1 MRRCGTPRGAVAQ
14 EPATASLCTPV
25 FDAPQTPLD
34 WSKAAHD
41 GRPMTRDEN
50 DLRIRPGKVRD
61 RVQSAP
67 RVRRQARGFLA
78 DVHRAIRRAGG
89 DPNRLA
95 GKRKASGRFNARGRG
110 AKVAAQLK
118 GRSPW
123 SRSTDGT
130 RTRARRVTVK
140 ARIVKLN
147 PQRGASRGRS
157 FVSAKAVD
165 AHLRY
170 LERDGVTLD
179 GEKGQVYSADQDTA
193 DGRDFLDRGREDRHQ
208 FRFIVSAEDGVELA
222 DMRQTTRD
230 IMAQMEVD
238 LQTRL
243 DWVAVDHYNTG
254 HPHAHIMVRGI
265 TDDGKI
271 LNIAGDYIAHGVRER
286 ASEIVT
292 LELGR
297 QTDLEVTDQLRREM
311 YADRFTRLDR
321 MLMAE
326 QRANNEFAD
335 LRPDKEMLE
344 TMKRNRALLIGRAQY
359 LEKLGF
365 AEQIKPGVWHLEDR
379 AEPTLRTMGERGDI
393 IKSMYRALEANDLQA
408 QRGAS
413 QLTMHREGLKQQIIG
428 RVLAKELSVDDAGER
443 MQLVIDGTDG
453 RVHQIELLADHCEGI
468 GRGMIISAEPPPME
482 PRAADRNILAA
493 TESDGTYHPSRH
505 IEIAREQE
513 ISPDPAR
520 FVAAH
525 VRRLEALRRAGIVE
539 RYSEDHWKVPTDLP
553 RQGLAH
559 DRKRHGPGPRVD
571 LLSPIGLERQV
582 THDGATWLDRE
593 LTAQRRDSV
602 RETGFGAEAGRAMD
616 QRKRVLVTRGD
627 AVDLGNGRIRAP
639 RDLIQRLEA
648 REVERVGRAMS
659 AEQGRKW
666 KPVTPGNQFAGQLTG
681 STQLASGRFAMIDD
695 GLGFSLVPWNQTL
708 ERRIGLQVSGVGM
721 SGGGIDWTFGRQRG
735 LGL

>member
-1 MRRCGTPRGAVAQ
+1 MGVDRG
-14 EPATASLCTPV
+14 
-25 FDAPQTPLD
+25 
-34 WSKAAHD
+34 
-41 GRPMTRDEN
+41 PMTQDEN

-61 RVQSAP
+61 RAQSAP
-67 RVRRQARGFLA
+67 RVQRPARGFLA

-123 SRSTDGT
+123 ARSTDGT

-208 FRFIVSAEDGVELA
+208 FRFIVSAEDGVKLA
-222 DMRQTTRD
+222 DMRRTTQN
-230 IMAQMEVD
+230 IMAQMEAD

-254 HPHAHIMVRGI
+254 HPHTHILVRGI

-286 ASEIVT
+286 ATDIVT
-292 LELGR
+292 LELGH
-297 QTDLEVTDQLRREM
+297 QTDLEVTDQLRREVH
-311 YADRFTRLDR
+311 AERFTRLDR

-335 LRPDKEMLE
+335 LRPDKDMLE

-359 LEKLGF
+359 LEKLGL
-365 AEQIKPGVWHLEDR
+365 AEQSAPGVWHLDNST
-379 AEPTLRTMGERGDI
+379 EPTLRAMGERGDI
-393 IKSMYRALEANDLQA
+393 IKSMYRALEANDLAA
-408 QRGAS
+408 QRGAA
-413 QLTMHREGLKQQIIG
+413 QLTMHRDGLQQQIAG
-428 RVLAKELSVDDAGER
+428 RVLAKELAADESGDR

-453 RVHQIELLADHCEGI
+453 RVHQIELRADHCEGI
-468 GRGMIISAEPPPME
+468 GRGMIVSATPPPTE

-493 TESDGTYHPSRH
+493 TKSDGTYKPSRH
-505 IEIAREQE
+505 IEMAREQE

-539 RYSEDHWKVPTDLP
+539 RRSDDHWKVPTDLP
-553 RQGLAH
+553 RQGLAQ
-559 DRKRHGPGPRVD
+559 DRKRLGHGPRMN
-571 LLSPIGLERQV
+571 LLSPISLDRQV

-593 LTAQRRDSV
+593 LTAQRRGAV

-648 REVERVGRAMS
+648 REVERDGRAMA

-666 KPVTPGNQFAGQLTG
+666 KPVTPGSQFAGQLTG

-695 GLGFSLVPWNQTL
+695 GLGFSLVPWNTTL